1 MSEPFIGPLRLY
13 GGVGGETPLNP
24 RASRAV
30 AARDPAPPLAE
41 ALAEVGPS
49 LGLAEALACQ
59 EMLRG
64 PLSRAETVE
73 PLSLQWYLQ
82 LEQVRHNRQG
92 RWIPRS
98 LEFGKHQGER
108 LLGLGSGLGSDLVQY
123 ARCGAEVVAACASQ
137 EQLTLVRRN
146 FELRGLPG
154 VFLHASPHVLPIES
168 ASIDVACIT
177 GLLHEGGNPASIID
191 EVYRVLK
198 PGGKV
203 LAVVP
208 AHYDIEF
215 WARVLFVARSRSSD
229 DQRWR
234 LAGGLMAPTVRR
246 FKRRELRRLF
256 GRFQEPRISKR
267 HLRRAEVP
275 HLWRW
280 LPLSLLER
288 LTGRLLVYKG
298 FKPVSAA
305 RADSPSLTYPPRDTA
320 A

>member
-13 GGVGGETPLNP
+13 DG
-24 RASRAV
+24 SRAM
-30 AARDPAPPLAE
+30 AARGPAPPLVE
-41 ALAEVGPS
+41 ASADYGVS
-49 LGLAEALACQ
+49 LGRLADQLACQ

-64 PLSRAETVE
+64 PLTRTDAVE

-92 RWIPRS
+92 RWIPAL
-98 LEFGKHQGER
+98 LEFGKHRGEK
-108 LLGLGSGLGSDLVQY
+108 LLGLGSGLGSDLIQY
-123 ARCGAEVVAACASQ
+123 ARQGAEVVAACASG
-137 EQLTLVRRN
+137 EQLALLRRN
-146 FELRGLPG
+146 FELRGLGG
-154 VFLHASPHVLPIES
+154 VFLHASPHALPIES
-168 ASIDVACIT
+168 SSIDVACVT
-177 GLLHEGGNPASIID
+177 GLLQEAADPAGIVE

-208 AHYDIEF
+208 AYYDIEY
-215 WARVLFVARSRSSD
+215 WARLLLPVRGRGSD
-229 DQRWR
+229 DGLRR
-234 LAGGLMAPTVRR
+234 EGGGLLSPVAGR
-246 FKRRELRRLF
+246 FKRRGLRRLF
-256 GRFQEPRISKR
+256 ERFQEPRISKR

-288 LTGRLLVYKG
+288 LAGRLLVFKG
-298 FKPVSAA
+298 FKPVSASRSEQA
-305 RADSPSLTYPPRDTA
+305 GSCPPKNDTA